1 MYGCGC
7 DSCTLPPFKGCL
19 PVFVPKQVVYSP
31 VVCRCCAGRT
41 VEVEP
46 GVRRIGTDER
56 HGRFGQPWVRVT
68 SYRFWCDG
76 CGVVTW
82 RKNR

>member
-1 MYGCGC
+1 MALRGL
-7 DSCTLPPFKGCL
+7 DEWEVSKPE
-19 PVFVPKQVVYSP
+19 VFPKPKPVVYSR
-31 VVCRCCAGRT
+31 VVCRCCEGRT

-46 GVRRIGTDER
+46 GVQRIGTDER
-56 HGRFGQPWVRVT
+56 HGRFGQPWMRVT